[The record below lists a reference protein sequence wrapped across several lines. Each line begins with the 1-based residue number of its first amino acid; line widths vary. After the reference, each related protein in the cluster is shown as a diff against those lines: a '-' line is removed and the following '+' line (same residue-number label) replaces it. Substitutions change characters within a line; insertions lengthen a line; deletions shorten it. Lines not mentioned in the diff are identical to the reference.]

1 VTPERQE
8 PYDGR
13 PSRTVLWEPGNHGSR
28 ATRLRAGIPVKTR
41 YAYIHRQGRQPPRNL
56 CDVPLPGWCRIQ
68 GCYTLAQHGMSD
80 IPQSAVE
87 ELANFCDVSSSREL
101 RTNPPVIDGS
111 TKPWNAGGVAT
122 SPEGRCAGSCSLEGL
137 VACQPRPKART
148 TVPAADLAG
157 RPDLIERNFTADAP
171 VPETGG

>member
-1 VTPERQE
+1 M
-8 PYDGR
+8 
-13 PSRTVLWEPGNHGSR
+13 
-28 ATRLRAGIPVKTR
+28 
-41 YAYIHRQGRQPPRNL
+41 
-56 CDVPLPGWCRIQ
+56 PLSGWCRIQ
-68 GCYTLAQHGMSD
+68 GCYTLAEQGRVGN
-80 IPQSAVE
+80 PQSAVE

-157 RPDLIERNFTADAP
+157 RPDLIKRDFTADAP
-171 VPETGG
+171 ARKLVGDITYIHTREGFVYPAGRDGAATRKELLATP